1 MSIDRAVMMFA
12 GIMILASL
20 ALGVYVS
27 PWWFLL
33 TAFVGGDV
41 VQASRL
47 QDRRCIPVT
56 EASVRGARR
65 SAPRH
70 RHVTG

>member
-33 TAFVGGDV
+33 TAFVGLNLM
-41 VQASRL
+41 QASLTAFCPAAMLFKRL
-47 QDRRCIPVT
+47 GCK
-56 EASVRGARR
+56 
-65 SAPRH
+65 
-70 RHVTG
+70 TGVAFQ